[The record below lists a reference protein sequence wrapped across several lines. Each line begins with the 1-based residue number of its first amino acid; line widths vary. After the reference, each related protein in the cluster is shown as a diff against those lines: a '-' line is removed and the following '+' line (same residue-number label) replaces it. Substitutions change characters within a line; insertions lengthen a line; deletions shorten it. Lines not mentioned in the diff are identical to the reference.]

1 VRLDVVLI
9 VLADVPAVL
18 RGAVLRC
25 SEVRVRLDIVLV
37 VVLTV
42 LRGAVLGC
50 AVLRAVGL
58 DVVALVVVLTV
69 LRGAVLRGVVL
80 MALDVLLFVDPALLW
95 PIFHLNCLL
104 FRIPELAH

>member
-1 VRLDVVLI
+1 
-9 VLADVPAVL
+9 VL
-18 RGAVLRC
+18 RLAVLRC

-37 VVLTV
+37 VLADVPAV
-42 LRGAVLGC
+42 LRGAMLRC

-58 DVVALVVVLTV
+58 NVVALVVVLTV

-95 PIFHLNCLL
+95 PLFHLNCLL